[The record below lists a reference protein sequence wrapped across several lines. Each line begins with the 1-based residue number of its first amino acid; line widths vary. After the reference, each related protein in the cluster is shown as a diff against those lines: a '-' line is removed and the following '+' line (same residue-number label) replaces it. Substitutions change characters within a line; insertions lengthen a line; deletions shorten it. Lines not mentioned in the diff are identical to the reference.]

1 MTKATQ
7 RHYLLVLL
15 FWETEFEH
23 ETKWDNSMETRK
35 SHVKTGCG
43 FASSQLAPSHC
54 VLAPQKEMGITSIIM
69 KIRLS
74 QDSTVMTSFDLYP
87 PPHAFSKIPHAV
99 QAQGRSRALN
109 ICILRGNNSTHNMIG
124 KKERRAELRC

>member
-87 PPHAFSKIPHAV
+87 PPPRLLKDPT
-99 QAQGRSRALN
+99 
-109 ICILRGNNSTHNMIG
+109 CSTG
-124 KKERRAELRC
+124 PR